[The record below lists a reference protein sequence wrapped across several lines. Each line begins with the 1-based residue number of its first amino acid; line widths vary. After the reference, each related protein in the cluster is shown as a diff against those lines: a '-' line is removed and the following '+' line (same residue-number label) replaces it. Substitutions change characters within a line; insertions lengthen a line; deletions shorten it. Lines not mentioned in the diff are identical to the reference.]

1 MQCLF
6 EAKDELKRADH
17 LLYVSLKYTRTVDV
31 IKNIIER
38 LINALEF
45 TIGDLL
51 TYAKDKK
58 MISEKPA
65 NVGLMSD
72 TLKKTFKDDE
82 KIQEMVNFFLMLRRI
97 SRADYKKS
105 SEYRRHVSMSVI
117 LDEIIINISIDK
129 IKEYYDATVGF
140 VEHAQKTIE
149 GEDYEEL

>member
-1 MQCLF
+1 MQCLL

-31 IKNIIER
+31 IRSIIER

-45 TIGDLL
+45 TISDLL
-51 TYAKDKK
+51 TYAKEKK

-65 NVGLMSD
+65 NTGLMCD
-72 TLKKTFKDDE
+72 VLKKTFKDE
-82 KIQEMVNFFLMLRRI
+82 EIHEMVNFFLMLRRI
-97 SRADYKKS
+97 SRAEYKKG

-129 IKEYYDATVGF
+129 IKEYYDAAVGF
-140 VEHAQKTIE
+140 VEYAKKTIQ
-149 GEDYEEL
+149 GEAYEEI